1 MSLLSLDLMFLIG
14 YNQVS
19 GGRGMARLHTADV
32 RLSARG
38 LNNPFFSNEVDPKFD
53 NLPQIEGN

>member
-1 MSLLSLDLMFLIG
+1 MSLLSLNVMFLIG

-19 GGRGMARLHTADV
+19 AGSGMARLYTADV

-38 LNNPFFSNEVDPKFD
+38 LNNPFFSNDVDSKFD
-53 NLPQIEGN
+53 YFPQIEGD

>member
-19 GGRGMARLHTADV
+19 GGRGMARLNTADV

-38 LNNPFFSNEVDPKFD
+38 LNNPFFSNDFD
-53 NLPQIEGN
+53 SKLDYFPQIEGN